1 MFSVSCSPV
10 SSTACDWAAAM
21 TSARKAVGCMEI
33 CDKLAARLELCALRC
48 TDRMFV
54 PSNVIRCPELDMSSG
69 ILPVSGSVFSCSCKS
84 TMPKRL
90 EASPQHPTTRIRIGL
105 ETSWGSANRCIASR
119 KIDMQ
124 RATRKTPLIS
134 APSVSARCHWEM
146 AVQHCESHGDSEH
159 RKRTP

>member
-1 MFSVSCSPV
+1 
-10 SSTACDWAAAM
+10 M
-21 TSARKAVGCMEI
+21 TSARKAVGCIEI
-33 CDKLAARLELCALRC
+33 WDKLAARLELRALRC

-54 PSNVIRCPELDMSSG
+54 PLNVIRRPELDMSSG
-69 ILPVSGSVFSCSCKS
+69 ILLVSGSDFSCSCKS
-84 TMPKRL
+84 AMPRRL
-90 EASPQHPTTRIRIGL
+90 EESPQQQTTRIRIGL

-134 APSVSARCHWEM
+134 APRVSARCHWEM
-146 AVQHCESHGDSEH
+146 AVQPCESHGDSKR